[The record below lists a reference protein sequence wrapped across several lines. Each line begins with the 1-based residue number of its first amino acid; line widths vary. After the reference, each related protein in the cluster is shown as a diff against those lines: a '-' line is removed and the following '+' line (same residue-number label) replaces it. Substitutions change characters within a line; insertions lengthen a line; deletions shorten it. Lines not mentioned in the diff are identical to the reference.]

1 MGVRL
6 GPSATKFALTAH
18 ITASIGWLGAVIA
31 FLVLAVVA
39 VTDADT
45 ATVRALYIVMELLGW
60 YVIVPLSL
68 ASLVTGLI
76 QSLGT
81 KWGLLRHYWV
91 LTKLLINLVATTIL
105 LLYMQTL
112 TYFATVARSTATT
125 GTASDA
131 LPSASPVLHAGG
143 AVVLL
148 LLAAV
153 LSVYKPRGMTRY
165 GQRRQYGLR

>member
-1 MGVRL
+1 MGA
-6 GPSATKFALTAH
+6 SATKFALTAH

-31 FLVLAVVA
+31 FLVLAVLA

-81 KWGLLRHYWV
+81 KWGLFRHYWV
-91 LTKLLINLVATTIL
+91 LVKLLINLVATTIL

-112 TYFATVARSTATT
+112 TYFADIARRTP
-125 GTASDA
+125 ASGADGSL

-148 LLAAV
+148 LVATV